1 MSRSQ
6 QKLMSKNTKTKK
18 IDTNKSF
25 LSEMNPKLKVS
36 SQRCGSVKDGVN
48 RFEIEEG
55 LDVQLHMG
63 NVSTARAGGKARG
76 AIFKCGRGRRHL
88 HLRFLPIVS
97 AGKRSKRRKKR
108 NLSQHKSSRNT

>member
-1 MSRSQ
+1 MSRSE

-36 SQRCGSVKDGVN
+36 SQHCGSVKDEVN

-63 NVSTARAGGKARG
+63 NVATARAGGKARG

-88 HLRFLPIVS
+88 RFLPIVS
-97 AGKRSKRRKKR
+97 VGKRSKRRKKR
-108 NLSQHKSSRNT
+108 NLSQLKLSRNT